1 MEEIAKSSSEQKGIL
16 KHTPKIQ
23 FVLFV
28 LGVIYFSLAIY
39 LATKQIKKVNGN

>member
-1 MEEIAKSSSEQKGIL
+1 METEAAPAEQKGFL